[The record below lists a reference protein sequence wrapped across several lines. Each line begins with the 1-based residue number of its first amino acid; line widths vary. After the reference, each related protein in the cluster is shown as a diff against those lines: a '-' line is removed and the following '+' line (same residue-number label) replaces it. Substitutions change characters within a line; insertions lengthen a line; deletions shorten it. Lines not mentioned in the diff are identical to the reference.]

1 MSVDQV
7 SNTDAKT
14 IYVRLL
20 DEGTDVFRPVSAK
33 SLGGDMYELITPHD
47 YDPEDEQ
54 WEFKPGSRVRAMVRQ
69 GNDGEYL
76 VAAALA

>member
-1 MSVDQV
+1 MLVDPA
-7 SNTDAKT
+7 SNTKSST

-33 SLGGDMYELITPHD
+33 SLGGDIYELIAPAA

-54 WEFKPGSRVRAMVRQ
+54 WEFEPGSRVRVTTRH

-76 VAAALA
+76 VATSLA